1 MTDSYEIRTVQAED
15 ITALEGLLR
24 KNDLPVCGLSECWQD
39 FFVAMQEQR
48 LIGSIGLVN
57 SGKDGLLR
65 SLAVAVDCRGE
76 GVAGNLLEKALA
88 KARAAGLQEL
98 YLLTGTAK
106 EYFLRKGFTQLERT
120 LLPDGILKAAGME
133 NACFACRDCLKI
145 NLKDE

>member
-1 MTDSYEIRTVQAED
+1 MTGGYEIRTAQAGDLAE
-15 ITALEGLLR
+15 LESLLQ
-24 KNDLPVCGLSECWQD
+24 KNDLPVCGLSECRQD
-39 FFVAMQEQR
+39 FFVAVQGQR

-57 SGKDGLLR
+57 SGQDGLLR
-65 SLAVAVDCRGE
+65 SLAVALDCRGE
-76 GVAGNLLEKALA
+76 GVAGKLLKKALA

-106 EYFLRKGFTQLERT
+106 EYFLRKGFKQLERT

-145 NLKDE
+145 SLKDE